1 MILVFTLVCI
11 AQCTLSVNAWK
22 RKYSDNDCGPYFS
35 KHTVEYYLELAEI
48 IADKTRFT
56 QVYFINGSREGQQF
70 VLCTTP
76 KAGSTRTKVM
86 MEKIIPADGGFREF
100 CAPSGPYV
108 GTPLLVTTIGYERSD
123 NITFKKFID
132 VVYNRKEEKK
142 SLDKH
147 FMQQSHHCR
156 LHMGMAYDYILKI
169 EEMNEWFDC
178 FMDKVNIRKEMMQG
192 EECYL
197 STTRSPCFGPSM
209 SKSQLILT
217 NNKAM
222 GHESVIKLDDY
233 YDEETKNQ
241 VADLFFEDF
250 INFNYSLKFENI

>member
-1 MILVFTLVCI
+1 MV
-11 AQCTLSVNAWK
+11 ASE
-22 RKYSDNDCGPYFS
+22 SS
-35 KHTVEYYLELAEI
+35 
-48 IADKTRFT
+48 
-56 QVYFINGSREGQQF
+56 
-70 VLCTTP
+70 
-76 KAGSTRTKVM
+76 
-86 MEKIIPADGGFREF
+86 
-100 CAPSGPYV
+100 